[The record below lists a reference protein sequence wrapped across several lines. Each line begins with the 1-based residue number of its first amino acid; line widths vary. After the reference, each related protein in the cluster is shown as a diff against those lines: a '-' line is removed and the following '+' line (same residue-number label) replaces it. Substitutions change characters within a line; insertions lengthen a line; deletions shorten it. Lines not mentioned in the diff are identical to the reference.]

1 MFWKFQDQMKHKQK
15 GERKKEGMMGER
27 KKEGPIGEEEGYDW
41 SFKEYGEE

>member
-1 MFWKFQDQMKHKQK
+1 MKHKQK